1 MRHRIRSNNK
11 QNPNAMHL
19 NYKIVSTFRPGE
31 GKGGRKLWF
40 PKLTGPEA
48 QYQGAAHQLYSG

>member
-1 MRHRIRSNNK
+1 
-11 QNPNAMHL
+11 MHL